1 MSPVDLPVRAGD
13 LYRITQSEGV
23 VTDLWVIEPIAEEP
37 GYFSVLCTVEHKGS
51 GSVIASR
58 IIRANQFDLASCERA
73 GFQEVIPAEAI

>member
-37 GYFSVLCTVEHKGS
+37 GYFSVLCTVEHKGA
-51 GSVIASR
+51 VIASR
-58 IIRANQFDLASCERA
+58 IIRANQFDLACCERA